1 MPSPAGFRRTRS
13 RLRPVPYRVSVRR
26 STVISTIF
34 YCALIAITVAIL
46 LRLFPLCC
54 PIRLRHGSDTTAR
67 ASLGVALRGMDT
79 TRRPRLHDRPLQW
92 PITFAAVLVCLTVAV
107 WLFLSDY
114 PSRIKTLNETF
125 FALALLLPLIQRHR
139 SVSPR
144 SAVLLSLGIFAV
156 IAVSAGTPLGTDLAE
171 TLGALL
177 LFPIGFYVIDRGILD
192 PDVVTSSA
200 SRRAWY
206 ALLLLLPIV
215 MSILQY
221 RIGLT
226 GLANDVTRYI
236 VRFHEAF
243 VFLLLVEVF
252 FAVGL
257 GRRGRSR
264 LDSVPLV
271 EQRTDVQVPL
281 VVSPRPK
288 R

>member
-1 MPSPAGFRRTRS
+1 M
-13 RLRPVPYRVSVRR
+13 
-26 STVISTIF
+26 
-34 YCALIAITVAIL
+34 
-46 LRLFPLCC
+46 
-54 PIRLRHGSDTTAR
+54 RHA
-67 ASLGVALRGMDT
+67 
-79 TRRPRLHDRPLQW
+79 PR
-92 PITFAAVLVCLTVAV
+92 
-107 WLFLSDY
+107 
-114 PSRIKTLNETF
+114 
-125 FALALLLPLIQRHR
+125 
-139 SVSPR
+139 
-144 SAVLLSLGIFAV
+144 
-156 IAVSAGTPLGTDLAE
+156 TDLAE

-192 PDVVTSSA
+192 PDAVTSSA

-271 EQRTDVQVPL
+271 EQRTDAQVPL
-281 VVSPRPK
+281 VVTPRGQNDEESRGSDPLI
-288 R
+288 